1 MNYFPLLD
9 EQEFLE
15 EEQEPTD
22 EITEEEQIDTFTFL
36 HLEKLQSYILCVEE
50 DYSNLA
56 TLKPLHFTVIFRW
69 VLHLVDDVLFD
80 TQFYN
85 SINHFFD
92 GKYQF
97 FTYESLCFS
106 WFVNTKNF
114 VVFSFSSLFES
125 IYINFQN
132 LDYSIKCLVLKA
144 ISLIIPNIYSNTNPE
159 CALKFVSILLEIY
172 KPFFD
177 IEDIDELT
185 DPAIE
190 WMFKLMDEYF
200 NQTEENPFTIN
211 VQDELLDE
219 FNKERDRLSNYFAQF
234 EGSSEYEDSDIL

>member
-1 MNYFPLLD
+1 MTHTLPTLQRTHSSKYAILPKQQMLFKKPHLL
-9 EQEFLE
+9 
-15 EEQEPTD
+15 P
-22 EITEEEQIDTFTFL
+22 
-36 HLEKLQSYILCVEE
+36 
-50 DYSNLA
+50 
-56 TLKPLHFTVIFRW
+56 
-69 VLHLVDDVLFD
+69 
-80 TQFYN
+80 YN
-85 SINHFFD
+85 SI
-92 GKYQF
+92 
-97 FTYESLCFS
+97 
-106 WFVNTKNF
+106 
-114 VVFSFSSLFES
+114 
-125 IYINFQN
+125 YISV
-132 LDYSIKCLVLKA
+132 YS
-144 ISLIIPNIYSNTNPE
+144 PNIYSNTNPE